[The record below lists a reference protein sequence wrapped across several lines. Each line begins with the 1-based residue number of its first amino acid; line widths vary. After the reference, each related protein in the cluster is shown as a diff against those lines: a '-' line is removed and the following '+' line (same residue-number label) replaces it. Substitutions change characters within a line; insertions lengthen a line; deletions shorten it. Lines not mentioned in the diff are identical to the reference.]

1 MTKTRLKKYKYII
14 IPLICILVCC
24 ALYVAGDYFA
34 NGAIVD
40 WLNANFT
47 YERFVENS
55 DSKIEYIHDI
65 NWSAVKMSLLSI
77 SIIFTVSLS
86 LLILLLIKIN
96 TNKNTIA
103 VSHRISDYIDRCILN
118 DEPLPAEIPQEYA
131 ETFTKISEVK
141 MQIQQTKNKL
151 TDENERKNNLI
162 TYLAHDLKTP
172 LTSVIGYLTL
182 LNEEKEISEKQ
193 RQKYISVALS
203 KAERLEDLTNELFEI
218 TRFNIADIELQTEEV
233 NLSKMIEQIA
243 YEFKPLLKD
252 KNLKINSDIEENI
265 QIICD
270 TNKIERV
277 IDNLIRNAINY
288 CCPDTAICISLHQ
301 CGSDVV
307 LKFKNKGKTIPD
319 EKLSRIFEDF
329 YKIDSSRNS
338 ANGGSGLGL
347 AIAKKIVE
355 ASGGKI
361 TAQSSNETIV
371 FTVILPKNHKNV

>member
-24 ALYVAGDYFA
+24 ALYVAADYLS
-34 NGAIVD
+34 NGVIVD
-40 WLNANFT
+40 WLNENFT

-55 DSKIEYIHDI
+55 NSKIEYIHDI

-162 TYLAHDLKTP
+162 AYLAHDLKTP

-193 RQKYISVALS
+193 RQKYISVALN

-233 NLSKMIEQIA
+233 NISKMTEQIA

-288 CCPDTAICISLHQ
+288 CCPDTTICISLHQ

-347 AIAKKIVE
+347 AIAKRIVE

-371 FTVILPKNHKNV
+371 FTVVLPKNHKNV